1 LGRRQRIGSPPGDAM
16 KACCSSPAS
25 VCYWFVASL
34 AAWGVLAA
42 IGIFWYP
49 LHASAAATCLLAAA
63 IGCFANSLKNRTYHC
78 FLTGP
83 LFLIAGILLLSSNL
97 THIKPK
103 LIWTGVLVGTVM
115 AFWLERCYTRK
126 LGNDL

>member
-1 LGRRQRIGSPPGDAM
+1 M

-25 VCYWFVASL
+25 ICYWFIASL

-42 IGIFWYP
+42 IGILWYP
-49 LHASAAATCLLAAA
+49 LRASAQATCLLAAA

-83 LFLIAGILLLSSNL
+83 LFLIAGILILSSDW

-103 LIWTGVLVGTVM
+103 LIWIGVLAGTGM
-115 AFWLERCYTRK
+115 AFCLEWRYYRKRTRVK
-126 LGNDL
+126 P